1 MINFVEKKSVMQQ
14 QYRISPPDKVRTTVH
29 LPASKSISNRALIL
43 NALSLSTTPIH
54 ALSDCEDTQVIIDS
68 FNSDSNLFDVK
79 GAGTAMR
86 FLTAFLA
93 GMEGEWIIR
102 GSKRMHERPIHPLV
116 ETLIVLGAEIEYLEK
131 EGFPPL
137 KIRGHRLKGGEVY
150 VAGNIS
156 SQFISAL
163 LMIAPLMEN
172 GLVMNIEKQV
182 ISKPY
187 IDLTIGMMKDFGV
200 HVKWED
206 NRITVRPQKYRAVEY
221 RVEKDWS
228 AASYWYEIV
237 SLLPGAEVKLPGLK
251 KESLQGDSYVANL
264 FSDLGVETEYL
275 SDGIIIRHVR
285 RKAKKFFHNFVQEPD
300 LAQTFAATCCF
311 KGIPFLFSGTESLK
325 IKETD
330 RIAALISELQKMG
343 FMLRESG
350 SGMLEW
356 DGERCLP
363 DKVPTIDTYDDH
375 RMAMSMA
382 PGSFLFKPLVIN
394 DPMVITKS
402 YPSFWEDL
410 KLAGFTIQPK

>member
-1 MINFVEKKSVMQQ
+1 MQQ
-14 QYRISPPDKVRTTVH
+14 QYRISPPEQVHTTVH

-43 NALSLSTTPIH
+43 NALSLSNTPIH
-54 ALSDCEDTQVIIDS
+54 NLSDCEDTRVIIES
-68 FNSDSNLFDVK
+68 FNSNSNQFDVK

-93 GMEGEWIIR
+93 GMEGEWVIR

-116 ETLIVLGAEIEYLEK
+116 ETLNVLGAEIDYLEK
-131 EGFPPL
+131 EGYPPL
-137 KIRGHRLKGGEVY
+137 RIRGRRLKGGEVY

-163 LMIAPLMEN
+163 LMVAPMMEK

-187 IDLTIGMMKDFGV
+187 IDLTIGMMKDYGV
-200 HVKWED
+200 HTKWDE
-206 NRITVRPQKYRAVEY
+206 NRITVKPQKYKAVEY
-221 RVEKDWS
+221 TVEQDWS

-237 SLLPGAEVKLPGLK
+237 ALLPDAEVKLPGLRK
-251 KESLQGDSYVANL
+251 VSLQGDANVANL

-275 SDGIIIRHVR
+275 EDGIIIRHMK
-285 RKAKKFFHNFVQEPD
+285 RKAKKFFHDFIREPD
-300 LAQTFAATCCF
+300 LAQTFASTCCF

-330 RIAALISELQKMG
+330 RIAALISELGKMG
-343 FMLRESG
+343 FVLRDRG

-356 DGERCLP
+356 DGERCFP
-363 DKVPTIDTYDDH
+363 AEVPAIDTYDDH
-375 RMAMSMA
+375 RMGMSMA
-382 PGSFLFKPLVIN
+382 PGSILLHPLLIN
-394 DPMVITKS
+394 DPMVVTKS
-402 YPSFWEDL
+402 YPSFWDDL
-410 KLAGFTIQPK
+410 KQAGFTIQPK

>member
-1 MINFVEKKSVMQQ
+1 MQQ
-14 QYRISPPDKVRTTVH
+14 QYKISPPDKVHTTVH

-43 NALSLSTTPIH
+43 NALSLSATPIH
-54 ALSDCEDTQVIIDS
+54 NLSDCEDTRMIIDS
-68 FNSDSNLFDVK
+68 FNSNSNQFDVK

-116 ETLIVLGAEIEYLEK
+116 ETLIVLGAEIDYLEK

-137 KIRGHRLKGGEVY
+137 RIRGHQLKGGEVF

-163 LMIAPLMEN
+163 LMIAPLMEK
-172 GLVMNIEKQV
+172 GLVMNIEKQI

-187 IDLTIGMMKDFGV
+187 IDLTIGMMRDFGV
-200 HVKWED
+200 HVKWEE
-206 NRITVRPQKYRAVEY
+206 NKITVKPQKYKAVDY
-221 RVEKDWS
+221 TVEQDWS

-237 SLLPGAEVKLPGLK
+237 ALLPESEVKLPGLRSV
-251 KESLQGDSYVANL
+251 SLQGDANVANL
-264 FSDLGVETEYL
+264 FSDLGVETEYQD
-275 SDGIIIRHVR
+275 DGIIIRHVK
-285 RKAKKFFHNFVQEPD
+285 RKAKKFFHDFVQEPD
-300 LAQTFAATCCF
+300 LTQTFAATCCF
-311 KGIPFLFSGTESLK
+311 KGIPFLFSGTQSLK

-330 RIAALISELQKMG
+330 RIAALITELKKLG
-343 FMLRESG
+343 FLLREDG
-350 SGMLEW
+350 SGILEW
-356 DGERCLP
+356 DGERCFP
-363 DKVPTIDTYDDH
+363 DEMPTIETYDDH

-382 PGSFLFKPLVIN
+382 PGAIRFNPLIIN
-394 DPMVITKS
+394 DPMVVTKS

-410 KLAGFTIQPK
+410 KKAGFTIHSK

>member
-1 MINFVEKKSVMQQ
+1 MQQ
-14 QYRISPPDKVRTTVH
+14 QYRISPPDNVHTTVH

-43 NALSLSTTPIH
+43 NALSLSNTPIH
-54 ALSDCEDTQVIIDS
+54 NLSDCEDTRVIVES
-68 FNSDSNLFDVK
+68 FNSNSNLFDVK

-116 ETLIVLGAEIEYLEK
+116 ETLNVLGAEIDYLEK
-131 EGFPPL
+131 EGYPPL
-137 KIRGHRLKGGEVY
+137 RIRGRRLKGGEVF

-163 LMIAPLMEN
+163 LMVAPMMEN

-187 IDLTIGMMKDFGV
+187 IDLTIGMMKDYGV
-200 HVKWED
+200 HTKWEE
-206 NRITVRPQKYRAVEY
+206 NRITVKPQKYNAVEY
-221 RVEKDWS
+221 TVEQDWS

-237 SLLPGAEVKLPGLK
+237 SLLPGAEVKLPGLRK
-251 KESLQGDSYVANL
+251 VSLQGDANVANL

-275 SDGIIIRHVR
+275 EDGIIIRHMK
-285 RKAKKFFHNFVQEPD
+285 RKARKFFHDFIREPD
-300 LAQTFAATCCF
+300 LAQTFATTCCF
-311 KGIPFLFSGTESLK
+311 KGIPFLFSGTQSLK

-330 RIAALISELQKMG
+330 RIAALITELRKMG
-343 FMLRESG
+343 FVLRDGG

-356 DGERCLP
+356 DGERCFP
-363 DKVPTIDTYDDH
+363 AEVPAIDTYDDH

-382 PGSFLFKPLVIN
+382 PGSILLNPLFIN
-394 DPMVITKS
+394 DPMVVTKS
-402 YPSFWEDL
+402 YPSFWDDL
-410 KLAGFTIQPK
+410 KKAGFTIQPK

>member
-1 MINFVEKKSVMQQ
+1 MQQ
-14 QYRISPPDKVRTTVH
+14 QYRISPPEEVRTTVH

-43 NALSLSTTPIH
+43 NALSLSSTPIH
-54 ALSDCEDTQVIIDS
+54 NLSDCEDTRVIIDS
-68 FNSDSNLFDVK
+68 FNSNSNLFDVK

-116 ETLIVLGAEIEYLEK
+116 ETLNVLGAEIDYLEK

-137 KIRGHRLKGGEVY
+137 RIRGRKLRGGEVF

-163 LMIAPLMEN
+163 LMVAPMMEK
-172 GLVMNIEKQV
+172 GLAMNIEKQV
-182 ISKPY
+182 ISRPY

-200 HVKWED
+200 HTKWED
-206 NRITVRPQKYRAVEY
+206 NKITVKPQKYKAVEY
-221 RVEKDWS
+221 TVEQDWS

-237 SLLPGAEVKLPGLK
+237 SLLPGAEVTLPGLRK
-251 KESLQGDSYVANL
+251 VSLQGDANVANL
-264 FSDLGVETEYL
+264 FSDLGVETEYQT
-275 SDGIIIRHVR
+275 DGIVIRHVK
-285 RKAKKFFHNFVQEPD
+285 RKARKFFHDFVREPD
-300 LAQTFAATCCF
+300 LVQTFAAACCF
-311 KGIPFLFSGTESLK
+311 KGIAFLFSGTQSLK

-330 RIAALISELQKMG
+330 RIAAMISELKKMG
-343 FMLRESG
+343 FVLRENG

-356 DGERCLP
+356 DGERCFPDELP
-363 DKVPTIDTYDDH
+363 AIDTFDDH

-382 PGSFLFKPLVIN
+382 PGSLLFNPLVIN
-394 DPMVITKS
+394 DPMVVTKS
-402 YPSFWEDL
+402 YPTFWEDL
-410 KLAGFTIQPK
+410 KQAGFTIQST